1 MFIIRNFIF
10 KSQRYRIIIEEK
22 SVFSD
27 IFVIVLK
34 TTMLSAQQCGQHHLF
49 SFSYIVTLLFNYS
62 ASSDVSAADESLS
75 VFVSADVSELPL
87 SAPVSSE
94 VSLSFPRSEI

>member
-22 SVFSD
+22 SVFFN
-27 IFVIVLK
+27 IFVIILK
-34 TTMLSAQQCGQHHLF
+34 TRMLSAQQCGQHPLF
-49 SFSYIVTLLFNYS
+49 FSYIVTLLFNYS

-94 VSLSFPRSEI
+94 VSFSFPRSEI